1 MELACVDA
9 VVSSYLAH
17 DPNYPWH
24 VATAVQELCE
34 QPLVV
39 ARERHVMRPSER
51 SGSCDQNLR
60 LLGLDCRLG

>member
-1 MELACVDA
+1 MELTDVDA

-39 ARERHVMRPSER
+39 ARERHVMPVAVER
-51 SGSCDQNLR
+51 AQAYLAQAAGDAI
-60 LLGLDCRLG
+60 